1 MVLKCTD
8 KKCLDSLRTEATWS
22 DEKKSGP
29 TVTVTADFTHLV
41 GKHVAADLVGNNM
54 RVVGEDAVQDGAV
67 ILS

>member
-8 KKCLDSLRTEATWS
+8 KKCLDSLS

-41 GKHVAADLVGNNM
+41 GKHVAADLVGDNM

-67 ILS
+67 VLS